1 MTLQQTSGPTDA
13 ERIDRAVTALLG
25 DEPVAVPP
33 TLADELATARAVQA
47 GLHPVPPGAEFEAD
61 LARRLSE
68 GGLPSI
74 DHRLTTFV
82 RHHQRLVLT
91 GAVGSVVVSTASVA
105 LMAWRMGHRQP

>member
-33 TLADELATARAVQA
+33 SLTGELATARAVRD
-47 GLHPVPPGAEFEAD
+47 GLHPVPPGAEFEAN
-61 LARRLSE
+61 LARRLTV
-68 GGLPSI
+68 GGSPI
-74 DHRLTTFV
+74 DHRLTAFV

-91 GAVGSVVVSTASVA
+91 GALGSVVVSTASVA
-105 LMAWRMGHRQP
+105 VMAWRLGHRQP